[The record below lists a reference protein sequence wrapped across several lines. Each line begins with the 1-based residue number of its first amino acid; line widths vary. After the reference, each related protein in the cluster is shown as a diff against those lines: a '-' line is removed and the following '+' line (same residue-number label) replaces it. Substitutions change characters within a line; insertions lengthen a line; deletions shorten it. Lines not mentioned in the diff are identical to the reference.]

1 MKKLIMILISLLLLT
16 ACSPKPVA
24 EDPLPNE
31 EGSVSF
37 MERLEDAKGTQVR
50 FYGWGGSDSIN
61 GWLDT
66 TVSSQ
71 LKENYEVELIRIPM
85 NPDQYLAKL
94 MTEKS
99 MGSEGTIDVIWIN
112 GENFYNAKTKGLLYG
127 PFVEMIPNFTS
138 YVKPTKDVTYDF
150 GFPVKGYSAPYGR
163 AQLVFI
169 GDTAKTQEFPRNHI
183 EFMEFAKAN
192 KGRITYPEVTDFTGS
207 AFVRNIIYDV
217 VGHEIFIGME
227 ADKEIVR
234 EAIMPAI
241 EFLKE
246 IKPYLWREGQTYP
259 ANIGQL
265 VNMFADGEV
274 LMTMSYTPLHAASK
288 IAQGIYPET
297 AQTFLFD
304 YGTIANT
311 HFLAIPFN
319 APNKNGALALINY
332 LMSPEMQAS
341 KLNPIVWGDQP
352 VVHYDLLSE
361 EQRKLFDDI
370 EIGVGVLSSEVLAA
384 HSLPEMRSN
393 LVPLIEEI
401 WREEILGE

>member
-1 MKKLIMILISLLLLT
+1 MKKLAMIILSLILLT
-16 ACSPKPVA
+16 ACNQKNIT
-24 EDPLPNE
+24 EDPSPTE
-31 EGSVSF
+31 RGTVSF
-37 MERLEDAKGTQVR
+37 TEILEEARGTQVR

-61 GWLDT
+61 NWLDT
-66 TVSSQ
+66 TVSSE
-71 LKENYEVELIRIPM
+71 LKGKYEVELIRVPM

-99 MGSEGTIDVIWIN
+99 LDSKGTIDVIWIN

-127 PFVEMIPNFTS
+127 PFVELIPNFAS
-138 YVKPTKDVTYDF
+138 YVKLTSDVTHDF
-150 GFPVKGYSAPYGR
+150 GFPVEGYSAPYGR
-163 AQLVFI
+163 AQLVFV
-169 GDTAKTQEFPRNHI
+169 GDTAKTSEFPRNHI
-183 EFMEFAKAN
+183 ELMTFAKSN

-217 VGHEIFIGME
+217 VGHEIFIDME
-227 ADKEIVR
+227 ADKETVR

-241 EFLKE
+241 DFLKE
-246 IKPYLWREGQTYP
+246 IKPYLWREGKTYP

-319 APNKNGALALINY
+319 APNKDGALALINF
-332 LMSPEMQAS
+332 LLSPEMQAS
-341 KLNPIVWGDQP
+341 KLNPVVWGDQP
-352 VVHYDLLSE
+352 VLHYGLLSE
-361 EQRKLFDDI
+361 EQRKMFDDVK
-370 EIGVGVLSSEVLAA
+370 IGKGVLSSKVLSA
-384 HSLPEMRSN
+384 HSLPEMRSS